1 MPQHIQRKMG
11 VHQRERETETE
22 RQHPPTTQERMSSP
36 DVLGTSS
43 IPQHSDIHTRLTYL
57 HVAFVAACV
66 CVCVR
71 YPFQCLAFVCFPLP
85 TPFFSKLCL
94 SLTDSLFSLEV
105 FDVQLHPKRLHS
117 MQVHLETVIFQ
128 DWAIQLKWLTHPQ
141 GNSNMRRYRRSG
153 ENV

>member
-66 CVCVR
+66 CVCVCVFATLFSASLSFAFPYQLHFSR
-71 YPFQCLAFVCFPLP
+71 SFVCPLP
-85 TPFFSKLCL
+85 I
-94 SLTDSLFSLEV
+94 LFSLSK
-105 FDVQLHPKRLHS
+105 FLMFNSILKDC
-117 MQVHLETVIFQ
+117 TVCKYIWKLLSFKTG
-128 DWAIQLKWLTHPQ
+128 DSSEMAHTSSREFKYEKI
-141 GNSNMRRYRRSG
+141 
-153 ENV
+153 